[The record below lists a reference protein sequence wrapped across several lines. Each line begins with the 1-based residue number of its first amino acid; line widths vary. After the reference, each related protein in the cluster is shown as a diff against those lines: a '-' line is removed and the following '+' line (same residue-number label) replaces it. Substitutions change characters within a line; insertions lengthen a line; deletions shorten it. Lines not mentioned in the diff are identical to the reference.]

1 MDLTVVLAVAL
12 GGAFAALGAAK
23 VARTPSMVARAGHVG
38 FSVERYQLIGLAE
51 LAGAIGILLGLAYS
65 PLGYS
70 AGAGLLALMTG
81 ALFTHA
87 RRRDGSAE
95 MAPAILF
102 AAGIVAYLILLGAV
116 R

>member
-1 MDLTVVLAVAL
+1 MDLTVLLAVVL
-12 GGAFAALGAAK
+12 GAAFAALGAAK

-51 LAGAIGILLGLAYS
+51 LAGALGILLGLARP

-70 AGAGLLALMTG
+70 AGAGLLALLTG
-81 ALFTHA
+81 AILTHA
-87 RRRDGSAE
+87 RQGDGPTE
-95 MAPAILF
+95 LAPAVLF
-102 AAGIVAYLILLGAV
+102 ATGTVAYVVLLGTA

>member
-1 MDLTVVLAVAL
+1 MDPAVLLAVVL
-12 GGAFAALGAAK
+12 GSAFVALGAAK

-38 FSVERYQLIGLAE
+38 ISVEGYQLIGLAE
-51 LAGAIGILLGLAYS
+51 LAGAIGILLGLIYS

-87 RRRDGSAE
+87 RRGDGPAE

-102 AAGIVAYLILLGAV
+102 SAGSVAYLILLGAA